1 VLGTLTV
8 ETGNNNIRLLDS
20 NDSSVNFSVGV
31 NGLFQVRDINAG
43 TKPFQIEKAAIN
55 NSLYIKAN
63 SNVGIGTS
71 SPNSKLDVRRSGSG
85 VALELIQTSGNANDF
100 IDLKMIAG
108 NTTAGTL
115 GTILRHKRDGSGG
128 GDFSILTNPTLSGT
142 PTEKLIVKSGGNVGI
157 GTTSPSHKLTV
168 NAANNTTAVGIDF
181 PSAHFDFSANSTSGY
196 IVQVGTILC
205 SIWMMLVWILATTL
219 QQDHLI

>member
-1 VLGTLTV
+1 MALKFLNDGYFAGKVGIGKLVPTKELDVVGDAKVLGTLTV

-108 NTTAGTL
+108 NTT
-115 GTILRHKRDGSGG
+115 
-128 GDFSILTNPTLSGT
+128 
-142 PTEKLIVKSGGNVGI
+142 GN
-157 GTTSPSHKLTV
+157 
-168 NAANNTTAVGIDF
+168 
-181 PSAHFDFSANSTSGY
+181 HF
-196 IVQVGTILC
+196 
-205 SIWMMLVWILATTL
+205 
-219 QQDHLI
+219 